1 MHLTLFIIGLL
12 VVGLVLLIFQYQ
24 GLLRSK
30 KKVEENWRNVDL
42 KLNERYAVIPAIV
55 KIVQAST
62 KRETAVFEKI
72 ASARTQAVTAANV
85 TDQAVAESFLSQ
97 SLKSLFAISE
107 EYPDLKNKETFRDLQ
122 QTLSDAED
130 AIHLAKKEYNKTVKE
145 NNRKVTG
152 FPGILIAGPLGFGI
166 FDFFEI

>member
-12 VVGLVLLIFQYQ
+12 VVGLILLIFQYQ
-24 GLLRSK
+24 ELLRSK

-42 KLNERYAVIPAIV
+42 KLNERYEVIPAIV

-72 ASARTQAVTAANV
+72 ASARTQAVTAANF
-85 TDQAVAESFLSQ
+85 TDQAAAESFLSQ

-122 QTLSDAED
+122 QTLSDVED

-145 NNRKVTG
+145 NNRKVAR
-152 FPGILIAGPLGFGI
+152 FPGMLIAGPLGFGT